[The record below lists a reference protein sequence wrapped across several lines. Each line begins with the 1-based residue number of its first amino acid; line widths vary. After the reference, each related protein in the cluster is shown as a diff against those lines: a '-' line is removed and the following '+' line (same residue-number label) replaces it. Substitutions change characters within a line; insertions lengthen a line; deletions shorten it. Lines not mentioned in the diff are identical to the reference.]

1 MPLYKRVFPRWGDCY
16 RAHVGGDATAGW
28 DDMPPPDVE
37 GGGGGGEGDG
47 DEL

>member
-16 RAHVGGDATAGW
+16 RSLVGGDATAGW
-28 DDMPPPDVE
+28 EDMPLPDDAAE
-37 GGGGGGEGDG
+37 G